1 MRAAKVTGARL
12 PASAT
17 VGASIER
24 RLKTLSDDALA
35 LALARLAAIAEPD
48 FGAALAEQVSG
59 RPALAL
65 ASGWAELEAAQVP
78 RRCCATAP

>member
-12 PASAT
+12 PVSAT

-24 RLKTLSDDALA
+24 RLKTLSDDA